1 MNTSPYVDPHK
12 PSQEIWE
19 EFSMSF
25 TPAVREVVD
34 FAKRI
39 PGFRDL
45 PEHDQV
51 SLLKAGT
58 FEVRGQTSKTINRC
72 VYFVLALKSNKAGS
86 SDTQCKAHCC
96 FPKHSSL
103 SAVCSD

>member
-1 MNTSPYVDPHK
+1 MNTSPYVDPRK

-58 FEVRGQTSKTINRC
+58 FEVRRERTNEQKHTNPSC
-72 VYFVLALKSNKAGS
+72 YPALALKPNTAGS
-86 SDTQCKAHCC
+86 SNT
-96 FPKHSSL
+96 L
-103 SAVCSD
+103 T

>member
-1 MNTSPYVDPHK
+1 MNTSPYVDPCK

-25 TPAVREVVD
+25 TPAVQEVVD

-45 PEHDQV
+45 PENDQV

-58 FEVRGQTSKTINRC
+58 FEVRGRTSKTLRC
-72 VYFVLALKSNKAGS
+72 CSVLALKSNMAAS
-86 SDTQCKAHCC
+86 SNTEYRIHCG
-96 FPKHSSL
+96 
-103 SAVCSD
+103 